1 MATRDLPPMTTPRCT
16 FTAVIV
22 DGYIYAIAGQNF
34 GCLDTVE
41 RYVAMKG
48 GPFFACHPIKYWNS
62 SFDRYDIKAGKWSP
76 IASLSIARIYAA
88 AVNLSGTLFVIGGQQ
103 NRKIHTSVEFY
114 VPSLNKW
121 TSTAPMN
128 KARTSPQAGVANKTL
143 FVCGGVNQE
152 EVLASIEKYNPDND
166 SWTQVNGRF
175 LKNLTLSKT
184 DILRFHSF

>member
-1 MATRDLPPMTTPRCT
+1 MTAPRCT
-16 FTAVIV
+16 FTAAIV
-22 DGYIYAIAGQNF
+22 DGYIYAISGQNF

-62 SFDRYDIKAGKWSP
+62 SFDRYDIKAEKWSP
-76 IASLSIARIYAA
+76 IAPLSIARIYAA

-103 NRKIHTSVEFY
+103 NGKIHTSVEYF

-121 TSTAPMN
+121 TSAAPMN

-143 FVCGGVNQE
+143 YVCGGVNQE

-166 SWTQVNGRF
+166 SWTQVNGF
-175 LKNLTLSKT
+175 QISSLSKT
-184 DILRFHSF
+184 DIDFIHFRICV